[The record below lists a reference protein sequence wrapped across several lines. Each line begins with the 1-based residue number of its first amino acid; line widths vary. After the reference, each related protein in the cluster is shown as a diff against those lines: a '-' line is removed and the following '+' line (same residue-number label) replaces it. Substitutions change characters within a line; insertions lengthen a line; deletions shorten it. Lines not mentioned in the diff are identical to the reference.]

1 MRCHGLAAPS
11 IFRVEGAL
19 AQLGERLVCNQE
31 VAGSIPVRSMN
42 QIFPRCVDAHCDV
55 RSALLLQRRRLTF
68 RIVPR
73 KRYTLAGFLHPARI

>member
-1 MRCHGLAAPS
+1 
-11 IFRVEGAL
+11 
-19 AQLGERLVCNQE
+19 
-31 VAGSIPVRSMN
+31 MN

-55 RSALLLQRRRLTF
+55 RPALLLQRRRLTF